1 MNAPV
6 TTLIGRSTRS
16 GVTSPGNSMLPA
28 DRVFPPEWC
37 AVRDALKAGYKPPL
51 LDPVPPPPLSVGLGQ
66 LTETEKGTVVVP
78 HRQWDAGG
86 HDELEVV
93 RRCVGGP
100 LKGAAILLAHGDA
113 WEGDD

>member
-1 MNAPV
+1 
-6 TTLIGRSTRS
+6 
-16 GVTSPGNSMLPA
+16 
-28 DRVFPPEWC
+28 
-37 AVRDALKAGYKPPL
+37 
-51 LDPVPPPPLSVGLGQ
+51 LGQ

-100 LKGAAILLAHGDA
+100 LKGAESLIEHGDA
-113 WEGDD
+113 WEGDP